1 MKKTLLFIFC
11 VTGFFTGIVFPV
23 DKSVTGLFS
32 GTLIPLNMAAESALI
47 FPELNP
53 GIPSPGVY
61 LFSGDFA
68 FTKDGIKVSLSISGE
83 FPKKIICSFFY
94 SDEFED
100 DGALPVSAYREDN
113 FFIENPPGEYRNID
127 IVLPVDL
134 NGRKP
139 AGLVVFGVWDD
150 GIAPDSQFIK
160 INSIENSC
168 SFYGWKK
175 TSKFHETIL
184 TYGMKK
190 GGGTFTDLPL
200 SLLIEDYTE
209 TGSYSIN
216 IEVSTMVGTDL
227 KQDNSVSEVP
237 KVQINFNEINTGM
250 TILCTVKDYHCTIPG
265 NFLQSLK
272 GEITIDKDVEFVSGF
287 YFSPEKEFKTE
298 SEPAKNDYFV
308 VPPIP
313 IDPGLIIKNNPLNWR
328 NKDFEIYCWD
338 RFPDLILIDTA
349 SYDFQDLMFKR
360 LGAFVEKKQTAGT
373 ILEGEALDSLR
384 AFNANDFNASKLA
397 EFFSLAETQ
406 NILLNDEEILLK
418 EILLENQIIK
428 KTAPDPDSFD
438 PESSGG
444 NLYEAG
450 TGGVISFSVESELYR
465 RKLFFAHECFHGL
478 FFIDEAFRKKVA
490 EEYNNAD
497 PGLISFLKAY
507 YEAVPS
513 LQYNDGDLYL
523 MHNEFMAYMTQLEY
537 DKLIN
542 HFTDYVCSQLE
553 EVKEYESHIEYIKHA
568 GREAVFTANKN
579 ISDYLFSRWGL
590 EAGRSNLVYL
600 WKFKP
605 D

>member
-1 MKKTLLFIFC
+1 MKKTLLFLFC
-11 VTGFFTGIVFPV
+11 ITGFFPGVVFAGRGSAP
-23 DKSVTGLFS
+23 GLFS
-32 GTLIPLNMAAESALI
+32 GAVIPLNMAAESTLI
-47 FPELNP
+47 FPEVNP
-53 GIPSPGVY
+53 EIPSPGVY
-61 LFSGDFA
+61 LFSENFS
-68 FTKDGIKVSLSISGE
+68 FIKDGVKVSLSLSGE
-83 FPKKIICSFFY
+83 FPQKIIFSFFY
-94 SDEFED
+94 SDEFES
-100 DGALPVSAYREDN
+100 DGALPVSACKENN

-134 NGRKP
+134 NGTKP
-139 AGLVVFGVWDD
+139 AGLVVFGVWNED
-150 GIAPDSQFIK
+150 AVPDSRYIK
-160 INSIENSC
+160 INSIENAD

-175 TSKFHETIL
+175 TSEFRENIL

-190 GGGTFTDLPL
+190 NGGTFEGLPQA
-200 SLLIEDYTE
+200 LLVEDYTE
-209 TGSYSIN
+209 KSNYLIN
-216 IEVSTMVGTDL
+216 VEVSPMETDL
-227 KQDNSVSEVP
+227 SLVSSASEAP
-237 KVQINFNEINTGM
+237 KVQLSFKEINTGM
-250 TILCTVKDYHCTIPG
+250 TVLCTVKNYHCSIPG
-265 NFLQSLK
+265 NFSQSLK
-272 GEITIDKDVEFVSGF
+272 GEITIDSGVEFVSGF
-287 YFSPEKEFKTE
+287 YFSPGKEFVPDSKTDG
-298 SEPAKNDYFV
+298 SAYLSV
-308 VPPIP
+308 MPIP
-313 IDPGLIIKNNPLNWR
+313 IDPGLIIKNNPENWR

-338 RFPDLILIDTA
+338 RFPNLILIDTV

-373 ILEGEALDSLR
+373 IPEGEELESLK
-384 AFNANDFNASKLA
+384 AFNANDYNAYKLA
-397 EFFSLAETQ
+397 GFFSMAESR
-406 NILLNDEEILLK
+406 NIKLNDQENLLK
-418 EILLENQIIK
+418 EILLENDIIRK
-428 KTAPDPDSFD
+428 VSTPPDSSDSDF
-438 PESSGG
+438 SGG

-478 FFIDEAFRKKVA
+478 FFIDEDFRKKIA
-490 EEYNNAD
+490 GEYNNAD

-553 EVKEYESHIEYIKHA
+553 EVKEYESHIEYIKNA
-568 GREAVFTANKN
+568 GKEAVFTANKN

>member
-23 DKSVTGLFS
+23 DKSVTGLFFD
-32 GTLIPLNMAAESALI
+32 TLIPLNMAAESGLV

-53 GIPSPGVY
+53 GIPSPAVY
-61 LFSGDFA
+61 MFPEDFPFSM
-68 FTKDGIKVSLSISGE
+68 DGIKVSLSLSE
-83 FPKKIICSFFY
+83 VSPKKIICSFFF
-94 SDEFED
+94 SDEFEP

-113 FFIENPPGEYRNID
+113 FFIENPAGEYRNID
-127 IVLPVDL
+127 VILPIDL
-134 NGRKP
+134 DGKRP
-139 AGLVVFGVWDD
+139 AGIVIFGVWEKDID
-150 GIAPDSQFIK
+150 SDSQYIK
-160 INSIENSC
+160 INSIEEAA

-175 TSKFHETIL
+175 TNEFREDIL

-190 GGGTFTDLPL
+190 GGGAFSGLPGTLLVEDYKESNSCLLNIEISANETDL
-200 SLLIEDYTE
+200 SL
-209 TGSYSIN
+209 
-216 IEVSTMVGTDL
+216 VSSASDA
-227 KQDNSVSEVP
+227 P
-237 KVQINFNEINTGM
+237 KVQLSLEEINTGM
-250 TILCTVKDYHCTIPG
+250 TILCTVKDYHCIIPES
-265 NFLQSLK
+265 FSKSLK
-272 GEITIDKDVEFVSGF
+272 GGINIDNGMEFVSGF
-287 YFSPEKEFKTE
+287 YFSPGKEFVPDSKTDG
-298 SEPAKNDYFV
+298 SAYLSV
-308 VPPIP
+308 MPIP
-313 IDPGLIIKNNPLNWR
+313 IDPGLIIKNNPENWR

-338 RFPDLILIDTA
+338 RFPDLILIDTV

-360 LGAFVEKKQTAGT
+360 LGAFVEKKQTAGK
-373 ILEGEALDSLR
+373 ILEGGELDSLR

-397 EFFSLAETQ
+397 GFFSTAESQ
-406 NILLNDEEILLK
+406 NIELNEQEKLLK
-418 EILLENQIIK
+418 EILLENHIIK
-428 KTAPDPDSFD
+428 KVEYAGDSPDSDFS
-438 PESSGG
+438 EG

-450 TGGVISFSVESELYR
+450 TGGIISFSVESELYR

-490 EEYNNAD
+490 EEYNSAD

-553 EVKEYESHIEYIKHA
+553 EVREYESHIEYIKNA
-568 GREAVFTANKN
+568 GKEAVFTANKN

>member
-1 MKKTLLFIFC
+1 MKKTLLFLFC
-11 VTGFFTGIVFPV
+11 ITFFFPCVFFAEGNPV
-23 DKSVTGLFS
+23 PGLFS
-32 GTLIPLNMAAESALI
+32 GVVIPLNMAAESALI
-47 FPELNP
+47 FPEVNP
-53 GIPSPGVY
+53 EIPSPCVY
-61 LFSGDFA
+61 LFSENFS
-68 FTKDGIKVSLSISGE
+68 FIKDGVKVSLSFSGE
-83 FPKKIICSFFY
+83 FPQKIICSFFY
-94 SDEFED
+94 SDEFES
-100 DGALPVSAYREDN
+100 DGALPVSACKENN

-134 NGRKP
+134 NGTKP
-139 AGLVVFGVWDD
+139 AGLVVFGVWNED
-150 GIAPDSQFIK
+150 IVPDSQYIK
-160 INSIENSC
+160 INSVENAG

-175 TSKFHETIL
+175 NSEFNENIL

-190 GGGTFTDLPL
+190 NGGTFEGLPQA
-200 SLLIEDYTE
+200 LLVEDYTE
-209 TGSYSIN
+209 KNNYFIN
-216 IEVSTMVGTDL
+216 VEVSATERDL
-227 KQDNSVSEVP
+227 SLVSSASDAP
-237 KVQINFNEINTGM
+237 KVQLSFKEINTGM
-250 TILCTVKDYHCTIPG
+250 TVLCTVKNYHCSIPG
-265 NFLQSLK
+265 NFSQSLK
-272 GEITIDKDVEFVSGF
+272 GEITIDKGGEFVSGF
-287 YFSPEKEFKTE
+287 YFSPGKEFIPDSKPDG
-298 SEPAKNDYFV
+298 SAYLSV
-308 VPPIP
+308 MPIP
-313 IDPGLIIKNNPLNWR
+313 IDPGLIIKNNPENWR

-338 RFPDLILIDTA
+338 RFPNLILIDTV

-373 ILEGEALDSLR
+373 IPEGEELESLK
-384 AFNANDFNASKLA
+384 AFNANDFNAYKLA
-397 EFFSLAETQ
+397 GFFSMAESR
-406 NILLNDEEILLK
+406 NIKLNEQETLLK
-418 EILLENQIIK
+418 EILLENNIIK
-428 KTAPDPDSFD
+428 KVSPDSDF
-438 PESSGG
+438 SGG

-478 FFIDEAFRKKVA
+478 FFIDEDFRKKVA

-553 EVKEYESHIEYIKHA
+553 EVKEYETHIEYIKNT
-568 GREAVFTANKN
+568 GKEAVFTANKN

-600 WKFKP
+600 WKFKS